1 MLELILAFYATGVAI
16 AMWRLWLPSYQIVRE
31 LSPDNIIIQKPILS
45 GLVVFVMFIIMF
57 PFLAYIIL
65 FDNKMEQFINGFVK
79 GVIGIKK

>member
-1 MLELILAFYATGVAI
+1 
-16 AMWRLWLPSYQIVRE
+16 MWRLWLPSYQIVRE

>member
-1 MLELILAFYATGVAI
+1 MLELILAFYATGVVI

-57 PFLAYIIL
+57 PFLAYVIL